1 MLYKRIVNVIIILGL
16 IYIFV
21 EYIFGLFAPFILA
34 YLIAF
39 LLNPFVNIL
48 KKRFNIPRGMGTLL
62 CMLTILSALIW
73 GLVEVIK
80 KLISEVVALSES
92 FPAYKA
98 ELEAKLIEISEA
110 WAIPLPAGFTSIDD
124 ILVELLNWF
133 SDSLAQIVPLAYG
146 TIKFVPSTLFFM
158 IVMLIATFFITKD
171 FYFLRRFMY
180 AQVPDNIRPHID
192 KMQIGLKTAF
202 GGYVK
207 TQFILMGGTF
217 CICFTG
223 LMVLK
228 RDYAFLLSVCIA
240 IFDAFPVLGSG
251 AFLITWGVYH
261 LILGNWSLGLSL
273 LSIYGIIVIMRQVLE
288 PRVLA
293 GQIGMYAL
301 VTVMSIYIG
310 LQVFGAIG
318 VFVGPMIA
326 VSVQTLQ
333 TMGIIPKFKEPS
345 GE

>member
-1 MLYKRIVNVIIILGL
+1 MYKRILNVFIILAA

-21 EYIFGLFAPFILA
+21 EYIFGLFAPFIIA

-48 KKRFNIPRGMGTLL
+48 KNKCNIPRGLGTLV
-62 CMLTILSALIW
+62 CMLTILTAFIW
-73 GLVEVIK
+73 GLVEVVK
-80 KLISEVVALSES
+80 KLINEIIDLSEN
-92 FPAYKA
+92 FPVYKA
-98 ELEAKLIEISEA
+98 ELEQKILEISQLWNLE
-110 WAIPLPAGFTSIDD
+110 LPAGFQSIDD

-133 SDSLAQIVPLAYG
+133 SDSLSQLVPLAYG

-171 FYFLRRFMY
+171 FYFLKDFVY
-180 AQVPDNIRPHID
+180 AQIPDNIKPHITN
-192 KMQIGLKTAF
+192 MRLGLKTAL

-228 RDYAFLLSVCIA
+228 RNYAFLLSVCIA

-251 AFLITWGVYH
+251 AFLIPWGIYH
-261 LILGNWSLGLSL
+261 LILSNWSLGFSL
-273 LSIYGIIVIMRQVLE
+273 LSIYGIIVVMRQILE

-293 GQIGMYAL
+293 GQIGVYAL
-301 VTVMSIYIG
+301 VTIMSIYIG
-310 LQVFGAIG
+310 LQIFGAIG
-318 VFVGPMIA
+318 VFVGPMLA

-333 TMGIIPKFKEPS
+333 TLGVLPKFKES
-345 GE
+345 SND